1 MRLAQSEGTRLSSE
15 AVPLEAGF
23 CAEVEMTVTAGDTA
37 RAMHSGDVDV
47 LATPRVVALCE
58 EATCAALDGQLEPG
72 ETSVGT
78 RVELSHLAPV
88 AVGSTVRA
96 SATLEKNEGR
106 RLIFSVTVSDASGL
120 VAAGKI
126 TRVVVN
132 EKEFLTKSR

>member
-1 MRLAQSEGTRLSSE
+1 LAQGEGTRLSSE
-15 AVPLEAGF
+15 TVPVEAGL
-23 CAEVEMTVTAGDTA
+23 CAEVELTVTAADTA
-37 RAMHSGDVDV
+37 RAMHSGDVEV

-58 EATCAALDGQLEPG
+58 EASCAALSGRLEVG

-78 RVELSHLAPV
+78 RIELSHLAPI

-106 RLIFSVTVSDASGL
+106 RLIFNVTVSDASGL

-132 EKEFLTKSR
+132 EKEFLSRLR

>member
-1 MRLAQSEGTRLSSE
+1 VT
-15 AVPLEAGF
+15 VEAGL
-23 CAEVEMTVTAGDTA
+23 CAEVELTVTDRDTA
-37 RAMHSGDVDV
+37 VAMRSGDVPV

-58 EATCAALDGQLEPG
+58 QASCAALVGQLEPG

-78 RVELSHLAPV
+78 RVELSHLAPI

-96 SATLEKNEGR
+96 TAILEKSEGR
-106 RLIFSVTVSDASGL
+106 RLIFNVTVTDASGL

-132 EKEFLTKSR
+132 EAEFLAKLR